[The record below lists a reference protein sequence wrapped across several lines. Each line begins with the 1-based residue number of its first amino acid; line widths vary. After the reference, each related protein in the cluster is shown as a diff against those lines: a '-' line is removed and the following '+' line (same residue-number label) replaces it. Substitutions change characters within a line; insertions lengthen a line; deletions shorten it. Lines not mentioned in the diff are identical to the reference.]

1 MNRKITLL
9 SALLLSGY
17 TFGQV
22 GIGIERPA
30 ASSMLDIAATSDA
43 DRGLLIPRINLTD
56 LKSSASF
63 AGGKA
68 AESLL
73 IYNLGTKGDI
83 PPGYYYWM
91 GKQWVRLIN
100 SLDIIGL
107 KGLDTYNEEI
117 AVNLDKKTLFV
128 RDSKDHIVEVP
139 LKEVNI
145 VSTLEDSNKGVFTYT
160 DETNKVTKIDIPFE
174 VIDNIHTIIN
184 NPKVI
189 TEILLQINANA
200 RHLEGDSII
209 NVEKGER
216 AVLNDVKL
224 SVKDKS
230 ITPSKLKADK
240 ADVGKV
246 LMVDK
251 DGDVYYAVILQE
263 NAKNESIAVESKD
276 GKLDASSVLFITDSD
291 GDRIDIAL
299 SELNIVSTLKD
310 IGEGKFEYVDE
321 KGDVVVVD
329 IPESVVNNID
339 TILKVTEVQDSIY
352 NTIATKGQ
360 KINTDSIIAV
370 KNGDK
375 AVLSE
380 ITLSI
385 NDHSIT
391 KDKLIATVAD
401 AGKALV
407 VNDEGKLHYAIL
419 DGKNTV
425 ISTFVVDGDNLT
437 ITDSEDDSFPVPLSD
452 INIDTYIDNNGKGNY
467 TYYNEAKTP
476 YVIEVVTDV
485 VNNIQT
491 ILGDKTVQE
500 NIYNTVASQGRKLS
514 SNNNIIEVS
523 GGENAVLNN
532 VILSVKDKSITK
544 DKLIATIADAGK
556 VLMVDDKGEFY
567 YAKIADEN
575 TKNKAFAVT
584 KIGGELN
591 KNSEFSLEDTDKHK
605 VNIKLSELNIVT
617 TLVKGGDG
625 KYTYTDEQGVTST
638 IDIPADVIENIT
650 TILGNEIVQNSI
662 YNTVANQGKELKT
675 DASLKVEG
683 VANKALLSEL
693 TIKVDTGGIKNE
705 HIANRAVTQDKIS
718 AIGAVNGA
726 ILVSEGGIDNAMA
739 KFESAET
746 VVSRVAKGDIVES
759 ESIAVE
765 GGKDVLFGQ
774 ASKDAKL
781 SLKSGGVKNEHLA
794 DKSVTKEKIDSKD
807 AGKNTVLTA
816 DGNGN
821 VTYQAVTSDMIST
834 AEKLSTT
841 GPIKVSN
848 EDNKATLQ
856 PITVSLEKGGITNEY
871 IGNKSVT
878 ADKISS
884 KVVTGNAKKGE
895 VLSADGDGNVIYSPI
910 EKIIAPKAGNLQS
923 DGIISI
929 SGKTEALGDSNG
941 EKAVLKDIYLA
952 ITDKGITTEKL
963 ADKAVT
969 TVQLNAEGAN
979 KNSVLTVVEGD
990 KVAYQAITGDMI
1002 TTAGEIKTD
1011 GIVSVDNGANKVL
1024 ADVTLGITDKTV
1036 TATKLVGPTGTA
1048 NLVATTDA
1056 TGTVTYKAVTSD
1068 MVTGAGNITT
1078 DNVVTVVN
1086 GTGKVL
1092 SDVELGLAD
1101 TSITTAKLV
1110 DKAVTTDK
1118 ISSVVAGKTAADNQV
1133 LTADGQGGTYYKAVD
1148 TIFNEKS
1155 AKLSTTGPIVVD
1167 KTDNKATL
1175 QPVNISLADKGVTN
1189 KFIGDNAVTTD
1200 KIGSGTAADKTI
1212 LTADGQGNV
1221 AYKSFGELQETGSL
1235 KADNSISVNSDTQ
1248 KAILG
1253 KDITLK
1259 VNERGIQTDHIDFKA
1274 VTTDRISSKDI
1285 TATTVANFA
1294 QGDILTADGSG
1305 GVAFQPVSNA
1315 VKSSMKGDI
1324 VGNESIEVEGGE
1336 NVLFGAD
1343 DKKTTLSLK
1352 TGGVKSAHLAAGSV
1366 VESKIATSAVTADK
1380 VANQAVTNTKLFGG
1394 KVAGV
1399 DNRVAISDADGN
1411 VTYKQITTDVI
1422 SSKGN
1427 LSGDAIITVD
1437 NGINK
1442 TLGNVNLSVK
1452 DNSIEASKLKSTG
1465 ATVGTVATADGN
1477 GNVSYQPITSAS
1489 ITGKGNITTDDVVTV
1504 ENGTGTVLSNVKLG
1518 LADTSIT
1525 SAKLAKDAVI
1535 TDKIVNSAVT
1545 TAKIGDKN
1553 VTIDKLGS
1561 EEGEGKILVTDGK
1574 GGFVYSTVAAE
1585 QTEAHDITTDGI
1597 IGFGDGKD
1605 GKGVVLQDINLK
1617 INENSITKSKLS
1629 SKEENSDDFIGK
1641 DHVLV
1646 TNGAGGFDYV
1656 SKDAVLDGG
1665 KDLLLSPALQFTKGN
1680 GLNIVLAE
1688 AEIDVA
1694 NQGIT
1699 TTKLADKAVT
1709 TEKISSEGAVANT
1722 VLTAD
1727 GSGNVAYKGVGE
1739 LVFDQGENLTADGS
1753 ISVTADNKALLKATE
1768 IKIANQGVGNEHI
1781 KVGAVKTAQLA
1792 DNVVTTAKI
1801 NPEGAAENTV
1811 LTVIAG
1817 DKVAYKGM
1825 DELVFNQGEAL
1836 SGNGAI
1842 EVKDGDKSLLKT
1854 ASIDIKKEGVQTEH
1868 LKDKAVTASKISSGD
1883 ETINHVL
1890 ISDGDGGA
1898 KFTAINNLINV
1909 DGKNL
1914 SETANGAIEITGGTK
1929 AVLKDVSIG
1938 VRNGGITNAK
1948 IADKNITAT
1957 KMNSETSSMGT
1968 VLTALG
1974 DGEAKYLPLNTN
1986 AKTLGSDASII
1997 VTNGD
2002 QSVLN
2007 DVKIE
2012 VATAGIENKH
2022 IAASAVKTTQLAD
2035 KAVTAAKISSK
2046 KGATTN
2052 EAANT
2057 VLTADGSGNVAY
2069 KAVSE
2074 IITKGDLGSTDSTI
2088 KVTNGNGA
2096 VLTNVDLAINDSS
2109 ILGKHIVNQQVDA
2122 TKLGAPKT
2130 ANLIPVSNVDG
2141 TVEYKAIK
2149 AVVDN
2154 NAEDLVL
2161 GNALEFVDNTTGK
2174 KAVNNTVNI
2183 QVKAEGITTDLL
2195 AGNAVTNGKLADN
2208 AVSTSKI
2215 VTNAI
2220 TTDKLGNAAVT
2231 SEKLGESAV
2240 SESKLANGAVTN
2252 TKLATRAVTVDKVS
2266 TVLPTG
2272 NAATDAVLS
2281 ADGKGGAVY
2290 KSLGTL
2296 VGDHGQDLKAD
2307 GSIEVA
2313 SGNKA
2318 LIKETEIKI
2327 ATEGVATKHLQN
2339 NSVTKEKIS
2348 SKVGDGNAVANTVL
2362 TAKGDGTVS
2371 YKGMDELVFDN
2382 GKAVTSTENSIKI
2395 ESGDKAV
2402 LKPMRLDIANS
2413 GIQAKHL
2420 AEKSVTPD
2428 KINSTGKPENHF
2440 LVSDGNGATTFKD
2453 INSMLELGGAEL
2465 SGPGAI
2471 EVTDGDHA
2479 LLNAASIDVRD
2490 GGITTE
2496 KIADGAIVN
2505 EKIAYKT
2512 IDPDKIRSVG
2522 NDSLGVIRADGKGG
2536 AVFKKGKKLS
2546 LAHPLQFGEL
2556 ESNQHVLLSPLSIKL
2571 APLGITSGFIADQ
2584 AVTYNKISSGEFAK
2598 GTFLIADG
2606 KGGAEY
2612 GIPLDY
2618 GKALTSSDNSIVVDN
2633 GIYALVDPASIKIA
2647 DGGVKEKHIGEK
2659 EIPDS
2664 KISSV
2669 NKNQGTVLVADGKGG
2684 ASFQELKAAMPKF
2697 FYMPSI
2703 VLEVKAN
2710 ETITKDIYADYFRQF
2725 SAPMF
2730 SSVGIDGKLPVLPA
2744 NELNYHIT
2752 YYDTSVFEI
2761 VSLSKEGILV
2771 YKVKGDGVVTGKTFM
2786 NIVLEVK

>member
-73 IYNLGTKGDI
+73 VYNLGTKGTL
-83 PPGYYYWM
+83 PAGYYYWM
-91 GKQWVRLIN
+91 GGQWVRLIN
-100 SLDIIGL
+100 SEDVKNLEGF
-107 KGLDTYNEEI
+107 DTHNKEM
-117 AVNLDKKTLFV
+117 AVNLVKKTLFV
-128 RDSKDHIVEVP
+128 KDSKDQTVEVP
-139 LKEVNI
+139 LKDINI
-145 VSTLEDSNKGVFTYT
+145 VSTLEDGEKGIFTYT
-160 DETNKVTKIDIPFE
+160 DETNRVTKIDIPFE
-174 VIDNIHTIIN
+174 VIDNIHTIVN
-184 NPKVI
+184 DPKVI
-189 TEILLQINANA
+189 AEILLQIKANA

-321 KGDVVVVD
+321 KGAVVIID
-329 IPESVVNNID
+329 IPNSVIKNID

-370 KNGDK
+370 TNGDK

-380 ITLSI
+380 ITLSVT
-385 NDHSIT
+385 DHSIT

-407 VNDEGKLHYAIL
+407 VNEDGKLHYAIL

-452 INIDTYIDNNGKGNY
+452 INIDTYIINDSKGNY
-467 TYYNEAKTP
+467 TYYNEAKAS
-476 YVIEVVTDV
+476 YKIQVVTDV

-500 NIYNTVASQGRKLS
+500 NIYTTVASQGRKLS
-514 SNNNIIEVS
+514 SNSNIIEVS
-523 GGENAVLNN
+523 GGDNAVLNN

-544 DKLIATIADAGK
+544 DKLIATTADAGK

-617 TLVKGGDG
+617 TLVKGVDG
-625 KYTYTDEQGVTST
+625 KYTYTDEQGVVST
-638 IDIPADVIENIT
+638 IDIPTDVIDNIT
-650 TILGNEIVQNSI
+650 TILGNETVQNSI
-662 YNTVANQGKELKT
+662 YATVANQGKGLKT

-683 VANKALLSEL
+683 VASKALLSEL
-693 TIKVDTGGIKNE
+693 SIKVDTGGIKNE
-705 HIANRAVTQDKIS
+705 HIASRAVTQDKIS

-726 ILVSEGGIDNAMA
+726 ILVSEGGIDNPMA

-781 SLKSGGVKNEHLA
+781 SLKTGGVKNEHLA
-794 DKSVTKEKIDSKD
+794 VKSVTKDKIDSKE
-807 AGKNTVLTA
+807 AERNTVLTA

-821 VTYQAVTSDMIST
+821 VTYQALTSDMIST

-878 ADKISS
+878 TDKISS
-884 KVVTGNAKKGE
+884 TVVTGNAKRGE
-895 VLSADGDGNVIYSPI
+895 VLTADGNGNVTYSPI
-910 EKIIAPKAGNLQS
+910 ENIIAPKAGNLQS
-923 DGIISI
+923 DGIISV
-929 SGKTEALGDSNG
+929 SGKTEATGETNGDR
-941 EKAVLKDIYLA
+941 AVLKDIYLA
-952 ITDKGITTEKL
+952 ITDKGISTEKL

-969 TVQLNAEGAN
+969 TKQLNAEGAN
-979 KNSVLTVVEGD
+979 KNTVLTVVDGD

-1011 GIVSVDNGANKVL
+1011 GIVSVSEGANKVL

-1056 TGTVTYKAVTSD
+1056 AGTVTYKAVTSD

-1118 ISSVVAGKTAADNQV
+1118 ISSVVAGKTAAENQV
-1133 LTADGQGGTYYKAVD
+1133 LTADGQGGTYYKGVD

-1155 AKLSTTGPIVVD
+1155 AKLSTTGPIVIDQV
-1167 KTDNKATL
+1167 DNKATL

-1189 KFIGDNAVTTD
+1189 EFIGDNAVTTD
-1200 KIGSGTAADKTI
+1200 KIGSGTAADKTV

-1235 KADNSISVNSDTQ
+1235 KADNSISVSSETQ

-1259 VNERGIQTDHIDFKA
+1259 VNDRGIQTKHIDFKA
-1274 VTTDRISSKDI
+1274 VTTDLISSKDI
-1285 TATTVANFA
+1285 DATTNSNFA
-1294 QGDILTADGSG
+1294 GGDILTADGSG

-1324 VGNESIEVEGGE
+1324 VGNESIEVDGGE

-1343 DKKTTLSLK
+1343 DKKTALSLK
-1352 TGGVKSAHLAAGSV
+1352 TGGVKNTHLAAGSV
-1366 VESKIATSAVTADK
+1366 EESKIATSAVTADK
-1380 VANQAVTNTKLFGG
+1380 VSDKAITNAKLFGG
-1394 KVAGV
+1394 IVEGA
-1399 DNRVAISDADGN
+1399 DNRVAISNAEGN

-1422 SSKGN
+1422 ASKGN
-1427 LSGDAIITVD
+1427 LSGDAIIAVD
-1437 NGINK
+1437 NGKNK
-1442 TLGNVNLSVK
+1442 TLGDVNLSVK
-1452 DNSIEASKLKSTG
+1452 DNSIEASKFKSTG
-1465 ATVGTVATADGN
+1465 ATVGTVATADGAGKVN
-1477 GNVSYQPITSAS
+1477 YLPITSAS
-1489 ITGKGNITTDDVVTV
+1489 ITDKGNITTDGIVTV
-1504 ENGTGTVLSNVKLG
+1504 DDGVNKLLANVKLG
-1518 LADTSIT
+1518 IADAKITETQLANN
-1525 SAKLAKDAVI
+1525 AVT
-1535 TDKIVNSAVT
+1535 TDKIADGAVT
-1545 TAKIGDKN
+1545 TDKIGGKN
-1553 VTIDKLGS
+1553 VTIEKLGS
-1561 EEGEGKILVTDGK
+1561 EEGEGKILVTDGN

-1597 IGFGDGKD
+1597 IGFGDGQD
-1605 GKGVVLQDINLK
+1605 GKGVVLQDIELK
-1617 INENSITKSKLS
+1617 INENSITKSKLTS
-1629 SKEENSDDFIGK
+1629 ENQPVDRL
-1641 DHVLV
+1641 LV
-1646 TNGAGGFDYV
+1646 TDGNGGFDYV
-1656 SKDAVLDGG
+1656 VKEAVQAGGVDMSVGSSLEFINGTEGKNAVL
-1665 KDLLLSPALQFTKGN
+1665 ALTS
-1680 GLNIVLAE
+1680 
-1688 AEIDVA
+1688 IDVKD
-1694 NQGIT
+1694 QGIT

-1709 TEKISSEGAVANT
+1709 TAKINSEGAAENT

-1753 ISVTADNKALLKATE
+1753 ISVTANNKALLKATE
-1768 IKIANQGVGNEHI
+1768 IKIANQGVDNEHI
-1781 KVGAVKTAQLA
+1781 KVGAVQTAQLA
-1792 DNVVTTAKI
+1792 DNAVTTAKI

-1811 LTVIAG
+1811 LTVTAG

-1825 DELVFNQGEAL
+1825 DELVFSQGEAL

-1842 EVKDGDKSLLKT
+1842 EVKTGAKALLKA
-1854 ASIDIKKEGVQTEH
+1854 ASIDIKTEGVQTEH
-1868 LKDKAVTASKISSGD
+1868 LKNKAVTASKISSES

-1890 ISDGDGGA
+1890 IADGNGGA
-1898 KFTAINNLINV
+1898 KFTAINNLIDV

-1914 SETANGAIEITGGTK
+1914 SETANGAIEITGGEN

-1948 IADKNITAT
+1948 IANKNITAT
-1957 KMNSETSSMGT
+1957 KMNSEKSSKGT
-1968 VLTALG
+1968 VLTSLG
-1974 DGEAKYLPLNTN
+1974 DGEAQYLPLNTN
-1986 AKTLGSDASII
+1986 AKTLDSDTSIK
-1997 VTNGD
+1997 VTNAG

-2007 DVKIE
+2007 DVSIQ
-2012 VATAGIENKH
+2012 VADGGIENKH

-2074 IITKGDLGSTDSTI
+2074 VITKGDLGSKDTTI
-2088 KVTNGNGA
+2088 KVTSGNGA
-2096 VLTNVDLAINDSS
+2096 VLTNVDLAINESS
-2109 ILGKHIVNQQVDA
+2109 ILGKHIVGQQVDA

-2130 ANLIPVSNVDG
+2130 ANLVPVSNADG

-2161 GNALEFVDNTTGK
+2161 GNALEFVGDATGK
-2174 KAVNNTVNI
+2174 KAVNSAVNI
-2183 QVKAEGITTDLL
+2183 QVKKEGITTDLL

-2208 AVSTSKI
+2208 AVSTSKV

-2231 SEKLGESAV
+2231 SAKIGESAV
-2240 SESKLANGAVTN
+2240 LESKLANGAVTN
-2252 TKLATRAVTVDKVS
+2252 TKLAAGAVTVDKVS

-2281 ADGKGGAVY
+2281 ADGNGGAVY

-2296 VGDHGQDLKAD
+2296 VVNHGQDLKAD

-2313 SGNKA
+2313 PGNKA

-2327 ATEGVATKHLQN
+2327 ATEGVATNHLQN
-2339 NSVTKEKIS
+2339 HSVTKEKIS
-2348 SKVGDGNAVANTVL
+2348 SKVGDSNAVANTVL

-2371 YKGMDELVFDN
+2371 YKGMDELLFDN

-2395 ESGDKAV
+2395 ENGDKAV
-2402 LKPMRLDIANS
+2402 LKLMKLDIAD
-2413 GIQAKHL
+2413 GGVQTKHL
-2420 AEKSVTPD
+2420 VGKSVTPD
-2428 KINSTGKPENHF
+2428 KINSVGKPENHF
-2440 LVSDGNGATTFKD
+2440 LVSDGKGATAFKD

-2490 GGITTE
+2490 GGITTD

-2505 EKIAYKT
+2505 DKIAYRT
-2512 IDPDKIRSVG
+2512 INPEKIRSAS
-2522 NDSLGVIRADGKGG
+2522 NDTLGVLRADGKG
-2536 AVFKKGKKLS
+2536 AAAFTRGKKLT
-2546 LAHPLQFGEL
+2546 LGHPLQYGEM
-2556 ESNQHVLLSPLSIKL
+2556 ESNQFVLLSPLSIQL
-2571 APLGITSGFIADQ
+2571 APLGITSGFIGEK
-2584 AVTYNKISSGEFAK
+2584 AVTYDKISSGKFKK
-2598 GTFLIADG
+2598 GSFLIADG

-2612 GIPLDY
+2612 GIPKDY
-2618 GKALTSSDNSIVVDN
+2618 GKALTSSDNSIEVDH

-2647 DGGVKEKHIGEK
+2647 DGGVKEKHIGNREVH
-2659 EIPDS
+2659 ET

-2669 NKNQGTVLVADGKGG
+2669 NKNQGTVLVADGNGG

-2703 VLEVKAN
+2703 ALEVKAN

-2725 SAPMF
+2725 SAPMY

-2752 YYDTSVFEI
+2752 YYDTTVFEI
-2761 VSLSKEGILV
+2761 VSLSEEGVLV